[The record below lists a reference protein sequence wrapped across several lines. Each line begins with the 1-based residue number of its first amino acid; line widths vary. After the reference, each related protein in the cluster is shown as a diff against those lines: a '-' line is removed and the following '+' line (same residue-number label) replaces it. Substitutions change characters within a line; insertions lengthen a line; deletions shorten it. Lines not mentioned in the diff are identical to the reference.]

1 MATDGLEFSDIY
13 LLVRGALVSGN
24 GRSSISRVAR
34 RKNDQYMASNLKAK
48 YTHEIFFYKYPYHL
62 HDVIRDVFL
71 TPFKGFLIVVL
82 G

>member
-34 RKNDQYMASNLKAK
+34 RKNDQCMASNFKA
-48 YTHEIFFYKYPYHL
+48 
-62 HDVIRDVFL
+62 
-71 TPFKGFLIVVL
+71 
-82 G
+82 

>member
-34 RKNDQYMASNLKAK
+34 KKNDQYMASNFKAK
-48 YTHEIFFYKYPYHL
+48 YTHEFFFSNILIIYMILYEIY
-62 HDVIRDVFL
+62 FL
-71 TPFKGFLIVVL
+71 RLLKDS
-82 G
+82 

>member
-34 RKNDQYMASNLKAK
+34 RKNDLYKASNCKAK
-48 YTHEIFFYKYPYHL
+48 YTHEIFF
-62 HDVIRDVFL
+62 
-71 TPFKGFLIVVL
+71 TNFLIIYIML
-82 G
+82 YEIYFSRLLKDS

>member
-13 LLVRGALVSGN
+13 LLVRGALVSVS

-34 RKNDQYMASNLKAK
+34 RKNDQCMASNFKAK

-62 HDVIRDVFL
+62 HGVIRDIFL

>member
-34 RKNDQYMASNLKAK
+34 RKNDQYKASNFKAK
-48 YTHEIFFYKYPYHL
+48 YTRKIFF
-62 HDVIRDVFL
+62 
-71 TPFKGFLIVVL
+71 TNFLIIYMML
-82 G
+82 YEIYFLRLLKDS